1 MTTSELHL
9 LVLMGGW
16 GGAHIC
22 QQISAQIQKQSNLE
36 LVCVTMAVM
45 TSAVLKMI
53 E

>member
-9 LVLMGGW
+9 LVLM

-36 LVCVTMAVM
+36 LACVTMAVM

-53 E
+53 K